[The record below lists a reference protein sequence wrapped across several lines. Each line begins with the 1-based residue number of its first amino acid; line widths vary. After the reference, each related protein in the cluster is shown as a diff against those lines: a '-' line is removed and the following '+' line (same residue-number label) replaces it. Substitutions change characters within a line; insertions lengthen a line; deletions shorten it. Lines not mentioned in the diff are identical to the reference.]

1 MSAGRLAPRPTS
13 PTARRSSNAGRG
25 ARPLTGRPGLRAV
38 EDQAVGRE
46 QLQALQRTRLLVAMA
61 DACTEVG
68 ASRVS
73 VADVVER
80 AGMSRRS
87 FYECFPD
94 GEGCLLA
101 AIDHAMELARRRILQ
116 ACDPAAPW
124 VRRVRQAVTAALL
137 FADREPAFGR
147 LLVIGAL
154 AGGPAALKRR
164 AAMLRELEQALEQG
178 ARPAR
183 CGDPHT
189 QLAAEAALGA
199 AIGILHSR
207 LSASRAPRPRRL
219 VDLAGELTG
228 VIVLPYLGPAAA
240 RREAQRP
247 APAPA
252 PQREP
257 VGSAIAELK
266 IRMTYRTMRTVI
278 AVSEHSG
285 ASNAEI
291 ARAAGVADQGQIS
304 KLLARLEREKLV
316 TNAGRGAA
324 HRGEANSWR
333 LTPAGQRLANAL
345 LAQRGGG

>member
-164 AAMLRELEQALEQG
+164 AAMLRESSK
-178 ARPAR
+178 RW
-183 CGDPHT
+183 
-189 QLAAEAALGA
+189 
-199 AIGILHSR
+199 
-207 LSASRAPRPRRL
+207 SRAPVRR
-219 VDLAGELTG
+219 
-228 VIVLPYLGPAAA
+228 AAA
-240 RREAQRP
+240 IRTRSWPPRLPSARR
-247 APAPA
+247 
-252 PQREP
+252 
-257 VGSAIAELK
+257 SA
-266 IRMTYRTMRTVI
+266 
-278 AVSEHSG
+278 SC
-285 ASNAEI
+285 
-291 ARAAGVADQGQIS
+291 
-304 KLLARLEREKLV
+304 
-316 TNAGRGAA
+316 
-324 HRGEANSWR
+324 
-333 LTPAGQRLANAL
+333 TPA
-345 LAQRGGG
+345 